1 MSSVR
6 LALVVGEGD
15 KDGDLEVIDVA
26 KIQPLSPNIFL
37 IETKPFLKANLLKNG
52 AANGDLFTPEQ
63 IRFLLSSLIPPH
75 PQ

>member
-6 LALVVGEGD
+6 LALVIGEGD
-15 KDGDLEVIDVA
+15 NDGDLEVIDIT

-37 IETKPFLKANLLKNG
+37 IETKPFLKAVLLKNG
-52 AANGDLFTPEQ
+52 ATNGELFTPEQ
-63 IRFLLSSLIPPH
+63 IHSLLSSLIPH